1 MKQPIRISFRNAR
14 SPNSRG
20 CLSINLNNRT
30 PTKPGR
36 SIEKGKTDGA
46 DPRQKKYQKKRRKN
60 KKMSTKKKKKKKS
73 GVGGISKISSAY
85 CPDIPPH
92 FPLQIFFVFS
102 VFFYFPSRLLVD
114 HDQIVVDHMIVDRG
128 CIHHLIVLIV
138 IALIIDSVHPRSPIT
153 ILIVVCQTAIGNPC
167 VLLVTSYQVPL

>member
-20 CLSINLNNRT
+20 CLSISLNNRT

-46 DPRQKKYQKKRRKN
+46 DPRQKKNQKKRRKN
-60 KKMSTKKKKKKKS
+60 KKMSTKKKKKKKKRS
-73 GVGGISKISSAY
+73 GVGGISETSSAY
-85 CPDIPPH
+85 CPDIPPTLLISPSV
-92 FPLQIFFVFS
+92 FFFFVFS

-128 CIHHLIVLIV
+128 CIHHLIVFRV
-138 IALIIDSVHPRSPIT
+138 
-153 ILIVVCQTAIGNPC
+153 
-167 VLLVTSYQVPL
+167 SYFFFFVFFF